1 MDFRLEKETV
11 INSKEVFSK
20 NCEQSV
26 ELDCIL
32 PDYYP
37 DIFRLVKC
45 IMTPAI
51 TSRSVS
57 ADKVMF
63 ELSVEIT
70 VWYCTEGNS
79 ALNTVTQ
86 KLQYS
91 KSVDTGVSCEN
102 AIVKITPKCDYV
114 NPRAVN
120 SRRLDI
126 RGAVSCCVSV
136 TMPQEQSVISAAS
149 GCGIQLLK
157 KTFVAAAGSSFVTKS
172 FVCEDEFD
180 LGSSK
185 PPVTSIVR
193 SGAFVTN
200 VDKKLVS
207 GRLVAKGEIGVNLL
221 YAADDGSGM
230 LENMQF
236 SMPFSQ
242 ILDTNDI
249 VNADDWILDA
259 QCTFCD
265 ISASSNDDGEAKRIK
280 CSAMIYITALS
291 QQSREVEIITDAYST
306 EYMCALSECDICLDS
321 NPIEIN
327 LIHSAKETF
336 SFESDEIESI
346 CSVWAQSEAISSRIE
361 ANQLIISG
369 KIKWSILAKTGE
381 SYTVYEKENVFE
393 HTVPDFGDFE
403 VIRCDISAN
412 VCSCSYTLSDAK
424 SVSLKADVR
433 ISGCAVPSVCVKALC
448 DITMDESN
456 KIKCDDGCALRLYF
470 AQNGEKI
477 WDIAKRYKTSAKAV
491 CEENAKSCEDDEC
504 CGMMMIPMVSN

>member
-1 MDFRLEKETV
+1 MDFRLEKQTV
-11 INSKEVFSK
+11 INTKEVFSK

-37 DIFRLVKC
+37 DIFRLLKC
-45 IMTPAI
+45 FVTPTVI
-51 TSRSVS
+51 SRNIS
-57 ADKVMF
+57 ADRVMF

-70 VWYCTEGNS
+70 VWYCTQGDNT
-79 ALNTVTQ
+79 LNTVTQ
-86 KLQYS
+86 KLQYT

-136 TMPQEQSVISAAS
+136 TLPAEQSVISSAF

-157 KTFVAAAGSSFVTKS
+157 KPAVALAESSFATKN
-172 FVCEDEFD
+172 FVCEEEFD

-185 PPVTSIVR
+185 PPVISIIK
-193 SGAFVTN
+193 SAAFVTSLE
-200 VDKKLVS
+200 KKQVS
-207 GRLVAKGEIGVNLL
+207 GKLAIKGEIGINLL
-221 YAADDGSGM
+221 YAAEHGQ

-249 VNADDWILDA
+249 IENDNRIVDA
-259 QCTFCD
+259 QCVFCD
-265 ISASSNDDGEAKRIK
+265 ISTMPDDSGETKRIK
-280 CSAMIYITALS
+280 CSAMIYATVLS
-291 QQSREVEIITDAYST
+291 QQSREVEIVTDAYST

-321 NPIEIN
+321 APIEISR
-327 LIHSAKETF
+327 LHIAKETVE
-336 SFESDEIESI
+336 FEANEIESI
-346 CSVWAQSEAISSRIE
+346 CSVWAQSEAVSSRIE
-361 ANQLIISG
+361 ANRLIISG
-369 KIKWSILAKTGE
+369 KIKWGILAKTDE
-381 SYTVYEKENVFE
+381 SYSVYEKESVFE
-393 HTVPDFGDFE
+393 HTIDDFGNFE
-403 VIRCDISAN
+403 SLRMCISAN
-412 VCSCSYTLSDAK
+412 VCSCGYTLSEAK
-424 SVSLKADVR
+424 NVALKSEIR
-433 ISGCAVPSVCVKALC
+433 ISGCVIPSYKAKALC
-448 DITMDESN
+448 DITIDEGS

-470 AQNGEKI
+470 ANSGEKI

-491 CEENAKSCEDDEC
+491 CEENSKDCADEEC
-504 CGMMMIPMVSN
+504 CGMMMIPIVSN